1 MSTSTF
7 VKTELDGGVVVARL
21 LCEKVAER
29 ESQVLQAEL
38 SAAATPYQ
46 WRLALDCEEVMLLA
60 SVGLGMLVTLNKN
73 CKAGGGKMAVFNL
86 SKELME
92 VLKLTRLER
101 VLVIAKDRATAV
113 KAVS

>member
-7 VKTELDGGVVVARL
+7 IKTEMDSGVVVARL

-38 SAAATPYQ
+38 SAAATPHK
-46 WRLALDCEEVMLLA
+46 WKLALDCAEVMLLA

-73 CKAGGGKMAVFNL
+73 AKAGGGKLAVFNL

-101 VLVIAKDRATAV
+101 VLLIAKDRAAAI
-113 KAVS
+113 KAVA